1 MKTRPSILR
10 IAPLFLSLCPLASA
24 QEAPSLSGQLH
35 LKFSDGKGKTTEM
48 NLPKDAPLTID
59 LSGWQEMLAQ
69 SGGIERLTD
78 SATKSLEMWAGDFAR
93 RLSANQSGKAA
104 WLGVATQTL
113 PETIAAQMPT
123 LKGAG
128 LLVRDAAPGSPAAT
142 VGLKPDDILVRIND
156 QVLYTP
162 EQLKKL
168 LSGMESGATVE
179 LAWMRQGT
187 EQKAQCN
194 LSAQP
199 PGGFVESVTSA
210 LLGGPAGKSLAKHL
224 GPEGEKMIS
233 RILTDPKLLE
243 EMPALK
249 DLLTQDAN
257 GQLDTT
263 GLKNMLEQAEKSAPE
278 LRFLAKEMVRTIQ
291 TEKDLTALAEK
302 LKAQIEMLTPE
313 AQQRSRE
320 MMQKLMERMK
330 AGK

>member
-1 MKTRPSILR
+1 MKIRPSIHR
-10 IAPLFLSLCPLASA
+10 IAPIFLSLCPIAVA

-35 LKFSDGKGKTTEM
+35 LSINDGKGKTTD
-48 NLPKDAPLTID
+48 LKIPKDAPLRID
-59 LSGWQEMLAQ
+59 LSGWQDLLAQ
-69 SGGIERLTD
+69 SGGLERLTD
-78 SATKSLEMWAGDFAR
+78 SAFQSMEMWAGDFAR
-93 RLSANQSGKAA
+93 RLSANQPGKAA
-104 WLGVATQTL
+104 WLGVATQPLPDTL
-113 PETIAAQMPT
+113 AAQMPA

-168 LSGMESGATVE
+168 LAGMESGTTVD
-179 LAWMRQGT
+179 LVWMRQGA
-187 EQKAQCN
+187 EQKAQCP

-199 PGGFVESVTSA
+199 PGGFVESITSA
-210 LLGGPAGKSLAKHL
+210 LLGANAGKSLGQHL

-233 RILTDPKLLE
+233 RLLTDPKLLE

-249 DLLTQDAN
+249 DLLTQDAK

-263 GLKNMLEQAEKSAPE
+263 GLKNMLEHAEKAAPE
-278 LRFLAKEMVRTIQ
+278 LRFLAKEMIQ
-291 TEKDLTALAEK
+291 TLKTEKDLTLLAEK
-302 LKAQIEMLTPE
+302 LKAQIEMLNPE
-313 AQQRSRE
+313 AQKQSRE
-320 MMQKLMERMK
+320 MMQKLMEKMK